1 MPVIPLADVKRL
13 LSGKYPNL
21 RPEYAA
27 QFAELFDEIRKK
39 SEGGEITSRA
49 LDLRGLIAAI
59 GMMERGLSP
68 VRALRLGIV
77 NKCFDSY
84 EQTLVSDLVA
94 TRLPESLE
102 AGRVFA

>member
-1 MPVIPLADVKRL
+1 
-13 LSGKYPNL
+13 
-21 RPEYAA
+21 
-27 QFAELFDEIRKK
+27 
-39 SEGGEITSRA
+39 
-49 LDLRGLIAAI
+49 
-59 GMMERGLSP
+59 MMERGLSP

-102 AGRVFA
+102 AGRRVCMKLSEFEKRRAANLSLECGRGRQHSRDSHVRRAAGGGSSYWNSIDRRGATVFTT

>member
-1 MPVIPLADVKRL
+1 
-13 LSGKYPNL
+13 
-21 RPEYAA
+21 
-27 QFAELFDEIRKK
+27 
-39 SEGGEITSRA
+39 
-49 LDLRGLIAAI
+49 
-59 GMMERGLSP
+59 MMERGLSP

-102 AGRVFA
+102 AGRVLHETQ